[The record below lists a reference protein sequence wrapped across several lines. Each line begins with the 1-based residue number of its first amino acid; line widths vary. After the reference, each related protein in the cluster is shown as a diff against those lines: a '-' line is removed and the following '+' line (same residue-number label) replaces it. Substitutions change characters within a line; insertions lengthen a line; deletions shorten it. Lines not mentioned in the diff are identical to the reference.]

1 VESPAVRRH
10 PIIVACA
17 AFDECASLIITLYTC
32 SQEFYQAMVPW
43 VQQGKV
49 KYQETVLE
57 GFHQLPKCMI
67 GRGMQSRVL
76 HGS

>member
-1 VESPAVRRH
+1 
-10 PIIVACA
+10 
-17 AFDECASLIITLYTC
+17 
-32 SQEFYQAMVPW
+32 MVPW